1 MRRTNIYLEEDQL
14 QALKHLAAQQDQ
26 SLAAVVRDAV
36 DIYVTERII
45 DDAAWSER
53 LEQLLKSVQS
63 RIPSDITPEQ
73 IEADITAE
81 SEELRR
87 ERIAAR
93 GR

>member
-1 MRRTNIYLEEDQL
+1 MASVVRQAVDVYLAEQYREDTAWLEEFDRL
-14 QALKHLAAQQDQ
+14 
-26 SLAAVVRDAV
+26 V
-36 DIYVTERII
+36 ERI
-45 DDAAWSER
+45 
-53 LEQLLKSVQS
+53 QS
-63 RIPSDITPEQ
+63 RIPAGITPEE